1 MIFLDNGQILITEDE
16 LSALLKKEY
25 QNGFQDA
32 KEKRAVPQTDFSIG
46 HALFRMGA
54 MTDAD

>member
-1 MIFLDNGQILITEDE
+1 MILLDNGQILITEDE
-16 LSALLKKEY
+16 LSALLQKAY

-32 KEKRAVPQTDFSIG
+32 KEKRAAPQTDFSIG
-46 HALFRMGA
+46 CDLFRMGA